1 MNTSPDKQSSL
12 LVTAFMTG
20 AQVRRVLQVS
30 DAWLSRHREL
40 FDCIQIPGRGTT
52 GHEYRYSI
60 ESVRAFKNRALRP
73 AETQGRTR
81 GPNIREI
88 TRQIMAMPTTTGG
101 TSSF

>member
-1 MNTSPDKQSSL
+1 MNTSPDKQSGL
-12 LVTAFMTG
+12 FVTAFMTG

-40 FDCIQIPGRGTT
+40 FDCIQIPGRGAT
-52 GHEYRYSI
+52 GREYRYTS
-60 ESVRAFKNRALRP
+60 ESVLAFRNQGLRP

-88 TRQIMAMPTTTGG
+88 TALVMAMPTTGG
-101 TSSF
+101 TCSF